1 MYCTNPPSGN
11 SSGTI
16 LGVLSEALLQGPPE
30 FTFAHLCKYQ
40 AFTAKILNK
49 FNFYR

>member
-16 LGVLSEALLQGPPE
+16 LGVLSEALLQGPTE
-30 FTFAHLCKYQ
+30 VTIAQLCE
-40 AFTAKILNK
+40 
-49 FNFYR
+49 